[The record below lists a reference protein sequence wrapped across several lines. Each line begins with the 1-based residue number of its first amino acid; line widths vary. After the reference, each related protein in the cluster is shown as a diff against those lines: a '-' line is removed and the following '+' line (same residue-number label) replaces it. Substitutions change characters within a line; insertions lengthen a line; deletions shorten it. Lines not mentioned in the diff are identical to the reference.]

1 MGKKG
6 VMRSQVAKIDE
17 FVPYPVG
24 AAEKGHSLKAPVGY
38 IDEILYGKM
47 RGRQVVSEIILRY
60 EIKPCPAVGTEKKA
74 VGLLQSHRGA
84 ALGTLMFD
92 FPGRGVRSFH
102 RTDCNKRTLEDF
114 PWHSEGIFLN
124 VAFPPPVAHNGY
136 RILRWEQDSYRIERI
151 VEKRA
156 ADGHNQDRI

>member
-1 MGKKG
+1 
-6 VMRSQVAKIDE
+6 MRSQVAKIDE

-24 AAEKGHSLKAPVGY
+24 AAEKGHSLKPPVGY
-38 IDEILYGKM
+38 INEILYGKM

-60 EIKPCPAVGTEKKA
+60 EIKPCPAVGTEKNA

-84 ALGTLMFD
+84 ALGTLMLD

-102 RTDCNKRTLEDF
+102 RNGCNKWTPEDF
-114 PWHSEGIFLN
+114 QWHSGGIFLN
-124 VAFPPPVAHNGY
+124 VAFPLPVAHNGY
-136 RILRWEQDSYRIERI
+136 RILREEADSCRTARI
-151 VEKRA
+151 VEKRE